1 LILLAK
7 ITTISVH
14 PTMSDRITD
23 LPLDERP
30 REKLAKFGAGALDN
44 GELLALFLRTGVVG
58 RSAIQIG
65 RDLLEHYGS
74 IGSLGSAGVEEL
86 AKQPGLGL
94 AKACQ
99 LVAAFELGA
108 RAAREQ
114 LAQTPLDS
122 PELIHRTFAPQ
133 LAWLRH
139 ERLLVALLD
148 TRLRHA
154 GTVEV
159 SVGSLTETVAHPR
172 EILRPVI
179 TRGAYGFVLIHNHPS
194 GDPSPSRADE
204 HFTRRMVEA
213 ADLLQ
218 LKFLDHVIVGR
229 PDHGRAPYFSFRE
242 AGVIV

>member
-1 LILLAK
+1 MPA
-7 ITTISVH
+7 
-14 PTMSDRITD
+14 RICD
-23 LPLDERP
+23 LPLDDRP
-30 REKLAKFGAGALDN
+30 REKLARFGAGALDN
-44 GELLALFLRTGVVG
+44 AELIALFLRTGTKG
-58 RSAIQIG
+58 RSAIRIG

-74 IGSLGSAGVEEL
+74 IGSVGSAGVGEL

-114 LAQTPLDS
+114 LNQSPLDS
-122 PELIHRTFAPQ
+122 PEQIYRTFAPQ

-139 ERLLVALLD
+139 EKLLVALLD

-159 SVGSLTETVAHPR
+159 SNGSLTETSAHPR

-179 TRGAYGFVLIHNHPS
+179 TRGAYGFVIIHNHPS
-194 GDPSPSRADE
+194 GDPAPSRQDE
-204 HFTRRMVEA
+204 TFTRRLIEA
-213 ADLLQ
+213 TDLLQ
-218 LKFLDHVIVGR
+218 LRFLDHLIVGR
-229 PDHGRAPYFSFRE
+229 PDAGRTPYYSFRE
-242 AGVIV
+242 AGIIV

>member
-1 LILLAK
+1 ML
-7 ITTISVH
+7 T
-14 PTMSDRITD
+14 RITD
-23 LPLDERP
+23 LPVDERP
-30 REKLAKFGAGALDN
+30 REKLAQFGAAALDN
-44 GELLALFLRTGVVG
+44 AELIAIFLRTGVKG

-65 RDLLEHYGS
+65 RDLLDHYGS
-74 IGSLGSAGVEEL
+74 IGSLGSAGVAEL
-86 AKQPGLGL
+86 SQQTGLGL

-99 LVAAFELGA
+99 LVAAFELGS

-114 LAQTPLDS
+114 IAKTPLDA
-122 PELIHRTFAPQ
+122 PEMIYRTFAPQ

-139 ERLLVALLD
+139 EKLIVALVD
-148 TRLRHA
+148 TRLRHS

-159 SVGSLTETVAHPR
+159 STGILSETTGHPR

-204 HFTRRMVEA
+204 LFTRRLIEA

-218 LKFLDHVIVGR
+218 LRFIDHVIIGR
-229 PDHGRAPYFSFRE
+229 PDGGRDPYYSFRE
-242 AGVIV
+242 AGIVV

>member
-1 LILLAK
+1 ML
-7 ITTISVH
+7 
-14 PTMSDRITD
+14 DRICD

-44 GELLALFLRTGVVG
+44 AELLALFLRTGVKG
-58 RSAIQIG
+58 RSAIQVG

-74 IGSLGSAGVEEL
+74 IGAIGSAGVAEL

-114 LAQTPLDS
+114 LNQTPLDT
-122 PELIHRTFAPQ
+122 PERIYQTFAAQ
-133 LAWLRH
+133 LAWLRT
-139 ERLLVALLD
+139 EKLLVALLD

-159 SVGSLTETVAHPR
+159 STGSLTETYAHPR

-179 TRGAYGFVLIHNHPS
+179 TRGAYGFTIIHNHPS
-194 GDPSPSRADE
+194 GDPTPSRQDE
-204 HFTRRMVEA
+204 IFTRRMIEA
-213 ADLLQ
+213 NDLLQ
-218 LKFLDHVIVGR
+218 LRFLDHVIVGR
-229 PDHGRAPYFSFRE
+229 PEAGRPPYYSFRE
-242 AGVIV
+242 AGIIV